1 MPDGRFCVLLEL
13 VLAVA
18 MTMRWPPMIEQWRP
32 LIEHAAR
39 REQIDPALIAAIIQ
53 LESGGDRNAVRY
65 ESSVGASSIGLMQ
78 IVDFEFRKL
87 ERGQLMDPAYNIDYG
102 TRLLAIIRRMAGGDV
117 RLALAAYNCG
127 FEGARTDNCGRW
139 GGYVYADNVLAT
151 CRKFGGCTPPA
162 QRLRTGAIAQ

>member
-1 MPDGRFCVLLEL
+1 MPDGRFFVMAFL
-13 VLAVA
+13 VAIGVAAAAV
-18 MTMRWPPMIEQWRP
+18 WPGPIEQWRT

-53 LESGGDRNAVRY
+53 LESGGDSNAVRY

-78 IVDFEFRKL
+78 IVDFDWRGL

-102 TRLLAIIRRMAGGDV
+102 ARLLAIIRRMAGGDV

-139 GGYVYADNVLAT
+139 GGYVYADKVLAT
-151 CRKFGGCTPPA
+151 CAEFGGCRHPTISKYFV
-162 QRLRTGAIAQ
+162 Q